1 MNVSVGTGPSS
12 GRGSKLG
19 SAGGMMA
26 WTVDRRE
33 TDVWA
38 AFTPRE

>member
-1 MNVSVGTGPSS
+1 MNVLVGTAPSL

-38 AFTPRE
+38 AFTPTE